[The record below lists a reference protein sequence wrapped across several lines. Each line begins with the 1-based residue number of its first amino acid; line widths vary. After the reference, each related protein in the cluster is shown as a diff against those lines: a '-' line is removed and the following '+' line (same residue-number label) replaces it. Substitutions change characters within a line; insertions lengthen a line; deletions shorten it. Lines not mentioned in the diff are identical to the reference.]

1 MNIIEIKTL
10 PNGAHRNQSG
20 GNVLPDGW
28 AVIPDGM
35 EMQNFPFGE
44 VVVEDV
50 AGVPTVTGW
59 TPGIV
64 PEPDPEPPAEDTAL
78 ETRVAALEEE
88 AEQAK
93 IDRAALTYLL
103 TGEETV

>member
-1 MNIIEIKTL
+1 MNIIEIKIL

-20 GNVLPDGW
+20 GSVLPDGW

-50 AGVPTVTGW
+50 AGVPTVTAW
-59 TPGIV
+59 VAGIV
-64 PEPDPEPPAEDTAL
+64 PEPEEKTTEPTDTDVL
-78 ETRVAALEEE
+78 N
-88 AEQAK
+88 
-93 IDRAALTYLL
+93 ILL
-103 TGEETV
+103 GVDE

>member
-1 MNIIEIKTL
+1 MNIIEINTL

-50 AGVPTVTGW
+50 AGVPTVTAW
-59 TPGIV
+59 VAGIV
-64 PEPDPEPPAEDTAL
+64 PEPEQETTEPTDTDVL
-78 ETRVAALEEE
+78 N
-88 AEQAK
+88 
-93 IDRAALTYLL
+93 ILL
-103 TGEETV
+103 GVDE

>member
-1 MNIIEIKTL
+1 MNIIEIKTR

-50 AGVPTVTGW
+50 AGVPTVTAW
-59 TPGIV
+59 VAGIV
-64 PEPDPEPPAEDTAL
+64 PEP
-78 ETRVAALEEE
+78 EEE
-88 AEQAK
+88 TTEPTDTDVLN
-93 IDRAALTYLL
+93 ILL
-103 TGEETV
+103 GVDE

>member
-20 GNVLPDGW
+20 GSVLPDGW

-50 AGVPTVTGW
+50 AGVPTVTAW
-59 TPGIV
+59 VAGIV
-64 PEPDPEPPAEDTAL
+64 PEPEQETTEPTDTDVL
-78 ETRVAALEEE
+78 N
-88 AEQAK
+88 
-93 IDRAALTYLL
+93 ILL
-103 TGEETV
+103 GVDE

>member
-1 MNIIEIKTL
+1 MNIIEINTL

-20 GNVLPDGW
+20 GSVLPDGW

-50 AGVPTVTGW
+50 AGVPTVTAW
-59 TPGIV
+59 VAGIV
-64 PEPDPEPPAEDTAL
+64 PEP
-78 ETRVAALEEE
+78 EEE
-88 AEQAK
+88 TTEPTDTDVLN
-93 IDRAALTYLL
+93 ILL
-103 TGEETV
+103 GVDE

>member
-1 MNIIEIKTL
+1 MNIIEINTL

-20 GNVLPDGW
+20 GSVLPDGW

-50 AGVPTVTGW
+50 AGVPTVTAW
-59 TPGIV
+59 VAGIV
-64 PEPDPEPPAEDTAL
+64 EPTDTAL
-78 ETRVAALEEE
+78 ENRVAALEEE

>member
-1 MNIIEIKTL
+1 MNIIEINTL

-20 GNVLPDGW
+20 GSVLPDGW

-50 AGVPTVTGW
+50 AGVPTVTAW
-59 TPGIV
+59 VAGIV
-64 PEPDPEPPAEDTAL
+64 PEP
-78 ETRVAALEEE
+78 
-88 AEQAK
+88 
-93 IDRAALTYLL
+93 
-103 TGEETV
+103 EETTEPTDTDVLNILLGVDE